1 MIYKDYSIKYNNI
14 KKEYN
19 TLIDK
24 LANFN
29 LNVDVKEGPLK
40 GLELEKAFCN
50 QKLDRYLRLKNKSL
64 RLKNDFDLV
73 KEEYANKLFEYY
85 KNKNYKILNLKTKE
99 IKRFNELFQD
109 LNKDNITYIIDINEE
124 KNYFKIKH
132 FIF

>member
-124 KNYFKIKH
+124 TNYFKIKH
-132 FIF
+132 SIF

>member
-64 RLKNDFDLV
+64 RLKNDFDLI

-109 LNKDNITYIIDINEE
+109 LNKNNITYIIDINEE

>member
-14 KKEYN
+14 KREYN

-29 LNVDVKEGPLK
+29 LNIDVKEGPLK

-64 RLKNDFDLV
+64 RLKNDFDLI

-109 LNKDNITYIIDINEE
+109 LNKNNITYIIDINEE

-132 FIF
+132 FVF

>member
-29 LNVDVKEGPLK
+29 LNVEVKEGPLK

-64 RLKNDFDLV
+64 RLKNDFDLI

-109 LNKDNITYIIDINEE
+109 LNKNNITYIIDINEE

>member
-64 RLKNDFDLV
+64 RLKNDFDLI

-124 KNYFKIKH
+124 KNYFKIIH